1 MFGKLTGNVLM
12 SNQSTKTARLLLGV
26 ALTSLLLVTA
36 CDRQGERLER
46 AREIAEASIKQISG
60 ETVVD
65 KAETPDPMRSVPI
78 EARAIAGKVV
88 SDITGRPTDK
98 PAFALLSVVAKPADI
113 APAEAMAEIEDGDL
127 YLEDEGMLAEVMA
140 EEAPA
145 AAPAPPP
152 TDDSAGARAPSTR
165 SLQVFRTEAGIAP
178 RVKLDPTA
186 REKSMADFDAATRS
200 LRSKAEDQV
209 ALAPA
214 PAPSAPSAPVTRS
227 IKPRSLEGAP
237 VLEQQ
242 AARKIARRSVV
253 SRDAIEAQRDA
264 NSVMLDTLAKYKMN
278 AEVTLSREGQMV
290 IQVEGASPT
299 LFSPEDASDP
309 ALSFLA
315 FDEGEGCPDTND
327 LAAIEAD
334 PVLATNCFVEDLR
347 ASGQFEYVEKDFI
360 FDNQFVR
367 RPPKD
372 SPSTSSGVTPGT
384 GTPSTGT
391 TTTSTPP
398 AKIAVTP
405 NDPLWALQWDMMP
418 NGSGEGQS
426 LGGAGFQDF
435 WTRQGIEGSSS
446 VVVAVVD
453 TGLQMNHPDIVG
465 SPNIAPGW
473 DMVSDP
479 RMGNDGD
486 GRDSDPND
494 PGDLCNAA
502 VPGSADS
509 FHGTHVAGTIGAAA
523 SNNGAGVAGGAWNVK
538 IVPVRALGKCG
549 GRLSDINDAIRW
561 AAGLIPAEGAD
572 GSEVWNDNPADI
584 INLSIGL
591 FEYCPASLQDAID
604 SVTERG
610 AIVVTA
616 AGNARIDTAYYAPGG
631 CDNVISVAAGN
642 ALGELTA
649 YSNFGDG
656 VDILAPGGEMARDD
670 NHDSRPD
677 GILSTKAST
686 DCYDPVTGEA
696 VADCFYA
703 YEQGT
708 SMAAPHVSA
717 ALALLKARQ
726 PDASSDELVAELLA
740 ASDPRSD
747 LQCSGLCSEYPDT
760 TPIPGSD
767 GMCRRPCGGRILNL
781 ANVPELGRAG
791 GGGD

>member
-1 MFGKLTGNVLM
+1 MLFEKLTGNVLM
-12 SNQSTKTARLLLGV
+12 SNQSIKTAHLLFGA
-26 ALTSLLLVTA
+26 ALTSLLLVSA

-46 AREIAEASIKQISG
+46 AREIADASLKQIAG
-60 ETVVD
+60 ETIVD
-65 KAETPDPMRSVPI
+65 HAEKPDPMRSVPV
-78 EARAIAGKVV
+78 EARAIAGKVI
-88 SDITGRPTDK
+88 SDISGQPTNK
-98 PAFALLSVVAKPADI
+98 PAFAVLSVIAKPADI
-113 APAEAMAEIEDGDL
+113 PPAEAMAEIEDGDL
-127 YLEDEGMLAEVMA
+127 YLEDESVLTEAMEEPEV
-140 EEAPA
+140 A
-145 AAPAPPP
+145 AAPAPE
-152 TDDSAGARAPSTR
+152 AEARAPASR
-165 SLQVFRTEAGIAP
+165 SLELFQPEMGIAP
-178 RVKLDPTA
+178 RVKLDPKA
-186 REKSMADFDAATRS
+186 REKSMQQIEEATRALETTAQSQPAPVKRTRS
-200 LRSKAEDQV
+200 LQ
-209 ALAPA
+209 
-214 PAPSAPSAPVTRS
+214 
-227 IKPRSLEGAP
+227 PRSLESAP
-237 VLEQQ
+237 VEEQM

-253 SRDAIEAQRDA
+253 SRDAIVAQRDA
-264 NSVMLDTLAKYKMN
+264 NAVMLDTLAKYKMN

-290 IQVEGASPT
+290 IQVAGAGPT
-299 LFSPEDASDP
+299 LFSPEDAKDP
-309 ALSFLA
+309 SLSFLA
-315 FDEGEGCPDTND
+315 IDEGKGCPDPND
-327 LAAIEAD
+327 LEAIEAD
-334 PVLATNCFVEDLR
+334 PVLATNCFVDDLR

-360 FDNQFVR
+360 FENQFVR
-367 RPPKD
+367 RPPAD
-372 SPSTSSGVTPGT
+372 SSSTSSGVTPV
-384 GTPSTGT
+384 
-391 TTTSTPP
+391 
-398 AKIAVTP
+398 KVEVTP
-405 NDPLWALQWDMMP
+405 NDPLWDLQWDMKP
-418 NGSGEGQS
+418 RGSGEGQS

-435 WTRQGIEGSSS
+435 WTRQGIEGSSD

-453 TGLQMNHPDIVG
+453 TGLQMSHPDIAA
-465 SPNIAPGW
+465 SANIAPGW

-494 PGDLCNAA
+494 PGDLCNPA

-549 GRLSDINDAIRW
+549 GRLSDINDSIRW
-561 AAGLIPAEGAD
+561 AAGLIPAEGED

-610 AIVVTA
+610 AVVVSA

-642 ALGELTA
+642 ALGEITA

-670 NHDSRPD
+670 DNDSRPD

-696 VADCFYA
+696 VQDCYYA

-717 ALALLKARQ
+717 ALALLKARD
-726 PDASSDELVAELLA
+726 PEASSDELIESLLSA
-740 ASDPRSD
+740 TDPRTD
-747 LQCSGLCSEYPDT
+747 MQCAGLCSDYPGT
-760 TPIPGSD
+760 TPIAGSEN
-767 GMCRRPCGGRILNL
+767 MCRRPCGGRILNL
-781 ANVPELGRAG
+781 ANVPEPVGTS

>member
-1 MFGKLTGNVLM
+1 
-12 SNQSTKTARLLLGV
+12 
-26 ALTSLLLVTA
+26 
-36 CDRQGERLER
+36 
-46 AREIAEASIKQISG
+46 
-60 ETVVD
+60 
-65 KAETPDPMRSVPI
+65 MRSVPV
-78 EARAIAGKVV
+78 EARAIAGKVI
-88 SDITGRPTDK
+88 SDISGKPTDR
-98 PAFALLSVVAKPADI
+98 PAFAVLSVIAKPADI
-113 APAEAMAEIEDGDL
+113 PPAEAMAEIEDGEL
-127 YLEDEGMLAEVMA
+127 YLEDESVLADVMA
-140 EEAPA
+140 EGPSAPVA
-145 AAPAPPP
+145 AAPAPGSE
-152 TDDSAGARAPSTR
+152 SAARAPASR
-165 SLQVFRTEAGIAP
+165 SLELFRPEMGIAP
-178 RVKLDPTA
+178 RVKLDPKA
-186 REKSMADFDAATRS
+186 REQSMQQIEDATRALQTTAEAQPAPVAKTRS
-200 LRSKAEDQV
+200 LQ
-209 ALAPA
+209 
-214 PAPSAPSAPVTRS
+214 
-227 IKPRSLEGAP
+227 PRSLEAAP
-237 VLEQQ
+237 IEEQM
-242 AARKIARRSVV
+242 AARKISRRSVV
-253 SRDAIEAQRDA
+253 SRDAIVAQRDA
-264 NSVMLDTLAKYKMN
+264 NAVMLDTLAKYKMN

-290 IQVEGASPT
+290 IQVAGAEPT

-309 ALSFLA
+309 TLNFLA
-315 FDEGEGCPDTND
+315 IDEGKGCPDPND
-327 LAAIEAD
+327 LEAIGAD

-360 FDNQFVR
+360 FENQFVR
-367 RPPKD
+367 RPPSG
-372 SPSTSSGVTPGT
+372 SPSTSSGVTPDS

-391 TTTSTPP
+391 TTKPV
-398 AKIAVTP
+398 KLEVTP
-405 NDPLWALQWDMMP
+405 NDPLWGLQWDMKP
-418 NGSGEGQS
+418 RGSGEGQS

-435 WTRQGIEGSSS
+435 WTRQGIEGSSD

-453 TGLQMNHPDIVG
+453 TGLQMSHPDIAA
-465 SPNIAPGW
+465 SANIAPGW

-494 PGDLCNAA
+494 PGDLCNPA

-561 AAGLIPAEGAD
+561 AAGLIPAEGED

-610 AIVVTA
+610 AVVVSA

-642 ALGELTA
+642 ALGEITA

-696 VADCFYA
+696 VEDCYYA

-717 ALALLKARQ
+717 ALALLKARD
-726 PDASSDELVAELLA
+726 PEATSDELVSELLA
-740 ASDPRSD
+740 ATDPLAD
-747 LQCSGLCSEYPDT
+747 MQCSGLCSDYPGT
-760 TPIPGSD
+760 TPIEGSD

-781 ANVPELGRAG
+781 ANVPVSGG
-791 GGGD
+791 TSGGGD

>member
-1 MFGKLTGNVLM
+1 MLFGKFTGNVLM
-12 SNQSTKTARLLLGV
+12 SNQSTKSARLLFGA
-26 ALTSLLLVTA
+26 ALTSLLLVSA

-46 AREIAEASIKQISG
+46 AREIADASLKQISG
-60 ETVVD
+60 ETVVEQAN
-65 KAETPDPMRSVPI
+65 KTDPMRSVPV
-78 EARAIAGKVV
+78 EARAIAGKVI
-88 SDITGRPTDK
+88 SDISGKPTNK
-98 PAFALLSVVAKPADI
+98 PAFAVLSVIAKPADI
-113 APAEAMAEIEDGDL
+113 PPAEAMAEIDDGEL
-127 YLEDEGMLAEVMA
+127 FLEDETALAEAM
-140 EEAPA
+140 EEAPVA
-145 AAPAPPP
+145 TAPAP
-152 TDDSAGARAPSTR
+152 RAPASR
-165 SLQVFRTEAGIAP
+165 SLELFQPEMGIAP
-178 RVKLDPTA
+178 RVKLDPKA
-186 REKSMADFDAATRS
+186 REQSLQQIEEATRALETTAQTQPAPLKKTRS
-200 LRSKAEDQV
+200 LQ
-209 ALAPA
+209 
-214 PAPSAPSAPVTRS
+214 
-227 IKPRSLEGAP
+227 PRSLESAP
-237 VLEQQ
+237 VEEQM
-242 AARKIARRSVV
+242 AARKLARRSLVT
-253 SRDAIEAQRDA
+253 RDAIVAQRDA
-264 NSVMLDTLAKYKMN
+264 NAVMLDTLAKYKMN

-290 IQVEGASPT
+290 IQVAGAGPT
-299 LFSPEDASDP
+299 LFTPEDAKDP
-309 ALSFLA
+309 SLSFLA
-315 FDEGEGCPDTND
+315 IDEGKGCPDPND
-327 LAAIEAD
+327 LDAIEAD
-334 PVLATNCFVEDLR
+334 PVLATNCFVDDLR

-360 FDNQFVR
+360 FENQFVR
-367 RPPKD
+367 RPPEG
-372 SPSTSSGVTPGT
+372 SPSTSNGV
-384 GTPSTGT
+384 TPSTGST
-391 TTTSTPP
+391 TPVNVE
-398 AKIAVTP
+398 VTP
-405 NDPLWALQWDMMP
+405 NDPLWDLQWDMKP
-418 NGSGEGQS
+418 RGSAEGQS

-435 WTRQGIEGSSS
+435 WTRQGIEGSSD

-453 TGLQMNHPDIVG
+453 TGLQMNHPDIAA
-465 SPNIAPGW
+465 SANIAPGW

-494 PGDLCNAA
+494 PGDLCNPA
-502 VPGSADS
+502 VPGAADS

-610 AIVVTA
+610 AVVVSA

-642 ALGELTA
+642 ALGEITA

-670 NHDSRPD
+670 DNDSRPD

-696 VADCFYA
+696 VQDCYYA

-717 ALALLKARQ
+717 ALALLKARD
-726 PDASSDELVAELLA
+726 PEASSDELIETLMA
-740 ASDPRSD
+740 ATDPRTD
-747 LQCSGLCSEYPDT
+747 MQCAGLCSDYPGT
-760 TPIPGSD
+760 TPIPGSEN
-767 GMCRRPCGGRILNL
+767 MCRRPCGGRILNL
-781 ANVPELGRAG
+781 ANVPEPVGTTG
-791 GGGD
+791 VGD

>member
-1 MFGKLTGNVLM
+1 MFEKFTGNVLM
-12 SNQSTKTARLLLGV
+12 SNQSTKPARLLFGA
-26 ALTSLLLVTA
+26 ALTSLLLVSA

-46 AREIAEASIKQISG
+46 AREIADASLKQISG

-65 KAETPDPMRSVPI
+65 QPDKTDPMRSVPV
-78 EARAIAGKVV
+78 EARAIAGKVI
-88 SDITGRPTDK
+88 SDISGKPTNK
-98 PAFALLSVVAKPADI
+98 PAFAVLSVIAKPADI
-113 APAEAMAEIEDGDL
+113 PPAEAMAEIEDGEL
-127 YLEDEGMLAEVMA
+127 YLEDDAFL
-140 EEAPA
+140 EEALEEPPAA
-145 AAPAPPP
+145 AAPAP
-152 TDDSAGARAPSTR
+152 RAPASR
-165 SLQVFRTEAGIAP
+165 SLEMFQPQVGISP
-178 RVKLDPTA
+178 RVKLDPKA
-186 REKSMADFDAATRS
+186 REQSLQRVEEATQAMETRAGVQPAPVKRTRS
-200 LRSKAEDQV
+200 LQ
-209 ALAPA
+209 
-214 PAPSAPSAPVTRS
+214 
-227 IKPRSLEGAP
+227 PRSLESAP
-237 VLEQQ
+237 VEEQM
-242 AARKIARRSVV
+242 AARKLARRSLVT
-253 SRDAIEAQRDA
+253 RDAIVAQRDA
-264 NSVMLDTLAKYKMN
+264 NAVMLDTLAKYKMN

-290 IQVEGASPT
+290 IQVAGAGPT
-299 LFSPEDASDP
+299 LFTPEDAKDP
-309 ALSFLA
+309 SLSFLA
-315 FDEGEGCPDTND
+315 IDEGKGCPDPND
-327 LAAIEAD
+327 LEAIEAD
-334 PVLATNCFVEDLR
+334 PVLATNCFVDDLR

-360 FDNQFVR
+360 FENQFVR
-367 RPPKD
+367 RPPEG
-372 SPSTSSGVTPGT
+372 SPSTSGGV
-384 GTPSTGT
+384 TPSTGST
-391 TTTSTPP
+391 TPV
-398 AKIAVTP
+398 KVEVTP
-405 NDPLWALQWDMMP
+405 NDPLWDLQWDMKP
-418 NGSGEGQS
+418 RGSGEGQS

-435 WTRQGIEGSSS
+435 WTRQGIEGSSD

-453 TGLQMNHPDIVG
+453 TGLQMTHPDIAA
-465 SPNIAPGW
+465 SANIAPGW

-494 PGDLCNAA
+494 PGDLCNPA
-502 VPGSADS
+502 VPGAADS

-561 AAGLIPAEGAD
+561 AAGLIPAEGED

-610 AIVVTA
+610 AVVVSA

-642 ALGELTA
+642 ALGEITA

-670 NHDSRPD
+670 DNDSRPD

-696 VADCFYA
+696 VSDCYYA

-717 ALALLKARQ
+717 ALALLKARD
-726 PDASSDELVAELLA
+726 PEASSDELIETLMA
-740 ASDPRSD
+740 ATDPRTD
-747 LQCSGLCSEYPDT
+747 MQCAGLCSDYPGT
-760 TPIPGSD
+760 TPIPGSEN
-767 GMCRRPCGGRILNL
+767 MCRRPCGGRILNL
-781 ANVPELGRAG
+781 ANVPEPG
-791 GGGD
+791 GTTGVGD

>member
-1 MFGKLTGNVLM
+1 MLFGKLTGMNLM
-12 SNQSTKTARLLLGV
+12 SNQTRTMARLLVGA
-26 ALTSLLLVTA
+26 ALTSVLLVTG
-36 CDRQGERLER
+36 CDRQNERVER
-46 AREIAEASIKQISG
+46 AKEIAEASVKQISG
-60 ETVVD
+60 ETVVE
-65 KAETPDPMRSVPI
+65 KARLPDPMRSVPV
-78 EARAIAGKVV
+78 EARAIAGKVL
-88 SDITGRPTDK
+88 SDITGEETTHS
-98 PAFALLSVVAKPADI
+98 AFALLSVVAKPADI
-113 APAEAMAEIEDGDL
+113 PPAEAMAEIEDGDL
-127 YLEDEGMLAEVMA
+127 YLEDESVLEEVMTESAPERVDETGEAA
-140 EEAPA
+140 EGAEAPA
-145 AAPAPPP
+145 VPAPAP
-152 TDDSAGARAPSTR
+152 APASR
-165 SLQVFRTEAGIAP
+165 SLRTFQPEMGIAP
-178 RVKLDPTA
+178 RVRLDPKARAQSMQEIEKATEALRSTA
-186 REKSMADFDAATRS
+186 EIQPAPVAKTRS
-200 LRSKAEDQV
+200 LQ
-209 ALAPA
+209 
-214 PAPSAPSAPVTRS
+214 
-227 IKPRSLEGAP
+227 PRSLEAAP
-237 VLEQQ
+237 VAEKL
-242 AARKIARRSVV
+242 AARKIARRSLV

-264 NSVMLDTLAKYKMN
+264 NAVMLDTLAKYKMN

-290 IQVEGASPT
+290 IQVAGASPT
-299 LFSPEDASDP
+299 LFTPEDAADP

-315 FDEGEGCPDTND
+315 IDDGKGCPDPED
-327 LAAIEAD
+327 LDAIQAD

-347 ASGQFEYVEKDFI
+347 NSGQFEYVEKDFI
-360 FDNQFVR
+360 FENQFVR

-372 SPSTSSGVTPGT
+372 SSTTSPGVTPDSDT
-384 GTPSTGT
+384 S
-391 TTTSTPP
+391 TTTSTPTP
-398 AKIAVTP
+398 TVVSVTP
-405 NDPLWALQWDMMP
+405 NDPLWSLQWDMKP

-435 WTRQGIEGSSS
+435 WTHQGMEGSRD

-453 TGLQMNHPDIVG
+453 TGLQMNHPDIKD

-494 PGDLCNAA
+494 PGDLCNAS
-502 VPGSADS
+502 VPGAADS

-561 AAGLIPAEGAD
+561 AAGLIPAEGTD
-572 GSEVWNDNPADI
+572 GSEIWNDNPADI

-610 AIVVTA
+610 VVVVSA

-642 ALGELTA
+642 ALGEIA
-649 YSNFGDG
+649 SYSNFGDG
-656 VDILAPGGEMARDD
+656 VDILAPGGEMSHDDD
-670 NHDSRPD
+670 NDSRPD

-686 DCYDPVTGEA
+686 NCYDPVTGEA
-696 VADCFYA
+696 VEDCFYA

-717 ALALLKARQ
+717 ALALLKARD
-726 PDASSDELVAELLA
+726 PEASRDQLIATLLA

-747 LQCSGLCSEYPDT
+747 AQCSGKCSDYPGT
-760 TPIPGSD
+760 TPIEGSD
-767 GMCRRPCGGRILNL
+767 GMCRRPCGGRILDL
-781 ANVPELGRAG
+781 ANVPVAGGTSG
-791 GGGD
+791 GGGGR

>member
-1 MFGKLTGNVLM
+1 M
-12 SNQSTKTARLLLGV
+12 SNQSTKSARLLFGA

-46 AREIAEASIKQISG
+46 AREIADASLKQISG

-65 KAETPDPMRSVPI
+65 QPDKTDPMRSVPV
-78 EARAIAGKVV
+78 EARAIAGKVI
-88 SDITGRPTDK
+88 SDISGKPTNK
-98 PAFALLSVVAKPADI
+98 PAFAVLSVIAKPADI
-113 APAEAMAEIEDGDL
+113 PPAEAMAEIEDGEL
-127 YLEDEGMLAEVMA
+127 YLEDDAVLEEAL

-145 AAPAPPP
+145 AAAPAP
-152 TDDSAGARAPSTR
+152 RAPASR
-165 SLQVFRTEAGIAP
+165 SLEMFQPQVGISP
-178 RVKLDPTA
+178 RVKLDPKA
-186 REKSMADFDAATRS
+186 REQSLQRVEEATQAMESRAAVQPAPVKRTRS
-200 LRSKAEDQV
+200 LE
-209 ALAPA
+209 
-214 PAPSAPSAPVTRS
+214 
-227 IKPRSLEGAP
+227 PRSLESAP
-237 VLEQQ
+237 VEEQM
-242 AARKIARRSVV
+242 AARKLARRSLVT
-253 SRDAIEAQRDA
+253 RDAIVAQRDA
-264 NSVMLDTLAKYKMN
+264 NAVMLDTLAKYKMN

-290 IQVEGASPT
+290 IQVAGAGPT
-299 LFSPEDASDP
+299 LFTPEDAKDP
-309 ALSFLA
+309 SLSFLA
-315 FDEGEGCPDTND
+315 IDEGKGCPDPND
-327 LAAIEAD
+327 LEAIEAD
-334 PVLATNCFVEDLR
+334 PVLATNCFVDDLR

-360 FDNQFVR
+360 FENQFVR
-367 RPPKD
+367 RPPEG
-372 SPSTSSGVTPGT
+372 SPSTSDGV
-384 GTPSTGT
+384 TPSTGST
-391 TTTSTPP
+391 TPV
-398 AKIAVTP
+398 KVEVTP
-405 NDPLWALQWDMMP
+405 NDPLWDLQWDMKP
-418 NGSGEGQS
+418 RGSGEGQS

-435 WTRQGIEGSSS
+435 WTRQGIEGSSD

-453 TGLQMNHPDIVG
+453 TGLQMTHPDIAA
-465 SPNIAPGW
+465 SANIAPGW

-494 PGDLCNAA
+494 PGDLCNPA
-502 VPGSADS
+502 VPGAADS

-549 GRLSDINDAIRW
+549 GRLSDINDSIRW
-561 AAGLIPAEGAD
+561 AAGLIPAEGED

-610 AIVVTA
+610 AVVVSA

-642 ALGELTA
+642 ALGEITA

-670 NHDSRPD
+670 DNDSRPD

-696 VADCFYA
+696 VDDCYYA

-717 ALALLKARQ
+717 ALALLKARD
-726 PDASSDELVAELLA
+726 PEASSDELIETLMA
-740 ASDPRSD
+740 ATDPRTD
-747 LQCSGLCSEYPDT
+747 MQCAGLCSDYPGT
-760 TPIPGSD
+760 TPIPGSEN
-767 GMCRRPCGGRILNL
+767 MCRRPCGGRILNL
-781 ANVPELGRAG
+781 ANVPEPG
-791 GGGD
+791 GTTGVGD

>member
-1 MFGKLTGNVLM
+1 MLFGKLTGNVLM
-12 SNQSTKTARLLLGV
+12 SNQSTKSARLLLGV
-26 ALTSLLLVTA
+26 ALTSLLLVSA
-36 CDRQGERLER
+36 CDRQSERLER
-46 AREIAEASIKQISG
+46 AREIADASLKQITG
-60 ETVVD
+60 ETVVEPAA
-65 KAETPDPMRSVPI
+65 KPDPMRSVPV
-78 EARAIAGKVV
+78 EARAIAGKVI
-88 SDITGRPTDK
+88 SDISGKPTDR
-98 PAFALLSVVAKPADI
+98 PAFAVLSVIAKPADI
-113 APAEAMAEIEDGDL
+113 PPAEAMAEIEDGEF
-127 YLEDEGMLAEVMA
+127 YLEDESVLADVMA
-140 EEAPA
+140 EGPSAPVA
-145 AAPAPPP
+145 AAPAPAPGSE
-152 TDDSAGARAPSTR
+152 SAARAPASR
-165 SLQVFRTEAGIAP
+165 SLELFRPEMGIAP
-178 RVKLDPTA
+178 RVKLDPKA
-186 REKSMADFDAATRS
+186 REQSMQQIEDATRALQTTAEAQPAPVAKTRS
-200 LRSKAEDQV
+200 LQ
-209 ALAPA
+209 
-214 PAPSAPSAPVTRS
+214 
-227 IKPRSLEGAP
+227 PRSLEAAP
-237 VLEQQ
+237 IEEQM
-242 AARKIARRSVV
+242 AARKISRRSVV
-253 SRDAIEAQRDA
+253 SRDAIVAQRDA
-264 NSVMLDTLAKYKMN
+264 NAVMLDTLAKYKMN

-290 IQVEGASPT
+290 IQVAGAGPT

-309 ALSFLA
+309 TLNFLA
-315 FDEGEGCPDTND
+315 IDEGKGCPDPND
-327 LAAIEAD
+327 LEAIGAD

-360 FDNQFVR
+360 FENQFVR
-367 RPPKD
+367 RPPSG
-372 SPSTSSGVTPGT
+372 SPSTSSGVTPDS

-391 TTTSTPP
+391 TTTPV
-398 AKIAVTP
+398 KVEVTP
-405 NDPLWALQWDMMP
+405 NDPLWGLQWDMKP
-418 NGSGEGQS
+418 RGSGEGQS

-435 WTRQGIEGSSS
+435 WTRQGIEGSSD

-453 TGLQMNHPDIVG
+453 TGLQMSHPDIAA
-465 SPNIAPGW
+465 SANIAPGW

-486 GRDSDPND
+486 GRDADPND
-494 PGDLCNAA
+494 PGDLCNPA

-561 AAGLIPAEGAD
+561 AAGLIPAEGED

-610 AIVVTA
+610 AVVVSA

-642 ALGELTA
+642 ALGEITA

-696 VADCFYA
+696 VEDCYYA

-717 ALALLKARQ
+717 ALALLKARD
-726 PDASSDELVAELLA
+726 PEATSDELVSELLA
-740 ASDPRSD
+740 ATDPLTD
-747 LQCSGLCSEYPDT
+747 MQCSGLCSDYPGT
-760 TPIPGSD
+760 TPIEGSD

-781 ANVPELGRAG
+781 ANVPVSGG
-791 GGGD
+791 TSGGGD

>member
-1 MFGKLTGNVLM
+1 M
-12 SNQSTKTARLLLGV
+12 SNQSTKSARLLFGA
-26 ALTSLLLVTA
+26 ALTSLLLVSA

-46 AREIAEASIKQISG
+46 AREIADASLKQISG
-60 ETVVD
+60 ETVVEQAN
-65 KAETPDPMRSVPI
+65 KTDPMRSVPV
-78 EARAIAGKVV
+78 EARAIAGKVI
-88 SDITGRPTDK
+88 SDISGKPTNK
-98 PAFALLSVVAKPADI
+98 PAFAVLSVIAKPADI
-113 APAEAMAEIEDGDL
+113 PPAEAMAEIDDGEL
-127 YLEDEGMLAEVMA
+127 FLEDETALAEAM
-140 EEAPA
+140 EEAPVA
-145 AAPAPPP
+145 TAPAP
-152 TDDSAGARAPSTR
+152 RAPASR
-165 SLQVFRTEAGIAP
+165 SLELFQPEMGIAP
-178 RVKLDPTA
+178 RVKLDPKA
-186 REKSMADFDAATRS
+186 REQSLQQIEEATRALETTAQTQPAPLKKTRS
-200 LRSKAEDQV
+200 LQ
-209 ALAPA
+209 
-214 PAPSAPSAPVTRS
+214 
-227 IKPRSLEGAP
+227 PRSLESAP
-237 VLEQQ
+237 VEEQM
-242 AARKIARRSVV
+242 AARKLARRSLVT
-253 SRDAIEAQRDA
+253 RDAIVAQRDA
-264 NSVMLDTLAKYKMN
+264 NAVMLDTLAKYKMN

-290 IQVEGASPT
+290 IQVAGAGPT
-299 LFSPEDASDP
+299 LFTPEDAKDP
-309 ALSFLA
+309 SLSFLA
-315 FDEGEGCPDTND
+315 IDEGKGCPDPND
-327 LAAIEAD
+327 LDAIEAD
-334 PVLATNCFVEDLR
+334 PVLATNCFVDDLR

-360 FDNQFVR
+360 FENQFVR
-367 RPPKD
+367 RPPEG
-372 SPSTSSGVTPGT
+372 SPSTSNGV
-384 GTPSTGT
+384 TPSTGST
-391 TTTSTPP
+391 TPVNVE
-398 AKIAVTP
+398 VTP
-405 NDPLWALQWDMMP
+405 NDPLWDLQWDMKP
-418 NGSGEGQS
+418 RGSAEGQS

-435 WTRQGIEGSSS
+435 WTRQGIEGSSD

-453 TGLQMNHPDIVG
+453 TGLQMNHPDIAA
-465 SPNIAPGW
+465 SANIAPGW

-494 PGDLCNAA
+494 PGDLCNPA
-502 VPGSADS
+502 VPGAADS

-610 AIVVTA
+610 AVVVSA

-642 ALGELTA
+642 ALGEITA

-670 NHDSRPD
+670 DNDSRPD

-696 VADCFYA
+696 VQDCYYA

-717 ALALLKARQ
+717 ALALLKARD
-726 PDASSDELVAELLA
+726 PEASSDELIETLMA
-740 ASDPRSD
+740 ATDPRTD
-747 LQCSGLCSEYPDT
+747 MQCAGLCSDYPGT
-760 TPIPGSD
+760 TPIPGSEN
-767 GMCRRPCGGRILNL
+767 MCRRPCGGRILNL
-781 ANVPELGRAG
+781 ANVPEPVGTTG
-791 GGGD
+791 VGD

>member
-1 MFGKLTGNVLM
+1 MLFEKLTGNVLM
-12 SNQSTKTARLLLGV
+12 SNQSTKSARLLLGV
-26 ALTSLLLVTA
+26 ALTSLLLVSA
-36 CDRQGERLER
+36 CDRQSERLER
-46 AREIAEASIKQISG
+46 AREIADASLKQITG
-60 ETVVD
+60 ETVVEPAA
-65 KAETPDPMRSVPI
+65 KPDPMRSVPV
-78 EARAIAGKVV
+78 EARAIAGKVI
-88 SDITGRPTDK
+88 SDISGKPTDR
-98 PAFALLSVVAKPADI
+98 PAFAVLSVIAKPADI
-113 APAEAMAEIEDGDL
+113 PPAEAMAEIEDGEL
-127 YLEDEGMLAEVMA
+127 YLEDESVLADVMA
-140 EEAPA
+140 EGPSAPVA
-145 AAPAPPP
+145 AAPAPAPGSE
-152 TDDSAGARAPSTR
+152 SAARAPASR
-165 SLQVFRTEAGIAP
+165 SLELFRPEMGIAP
-178 RVKLDPTA
+178 RVKLDPKA
-186 REKSMADFDAATRS
+186 REQSMQQIEDATRALQTTAEAQPAPVAKTRS
-200 LRSKAEDQV
+200 LQ
-209 ALAPA
+209 
-214 PAPSAPSAPVTRS
+214 
-227 IKPRSLEGAP
+227 PRSLEAAP
-237 VLEQQ
+237 IEEQM
-242 AARKIARRSVV
+242 AARKISRRSVV
-253 SRDAIEAQRDA
+253 SRDAIVAQRDA
-264 NSVMLDTLAKYKMN
+264 NAVMLDTLAKYKMN

-290 IQVEGASPT
+290 IQVAGAEPT

-309 ALSFLA
+309 TLNFLA
-315 FDEGEGCPDTND
+315 IDEGKGCPDPND
-327 LAAIEAD
+327 LEAIGAD

-360 FDNQFVR
+360 FENQFVR
-367 RPPKD
+367 RPPSG
-372 SPSTSSGVTPGT
+372 SPSTSSGVTPDS

-391 TTTSTPP
+391 TTTPV
-398 AKIAVTP
+398 KLEVTP
-405 NDPLWALQWDMMP
+405 NDPLWGLQWDMKP
-418 NGSGEGQS
+418 RGSGEGQS

-435 WTRQGIEGSSS
+435 WTRQGIEGSSD

-453 TGLQMNHPDIVG
+453 TGLQMSHPDIAA
-465 SPNIAPGW
+465 SANIAPGW

-494 PGDLCNAA
+494 PGDLCNPA

-561 AAGLIPAEGAD
+561 AAGLIPAEGED

-610 AIVVTA
+610 AIVVSA

-642 ALGELTA
+642 ALGEITA

-696 VADCFYA
+696 VEDCYYA

-717 ALALLKARQ
+717 ALALLKARD
-726 PDASSDELVAELLA
+726 PEATSDELVSELLA
-740 ASDPRSD
+740 ATDPLTD
-747 LQCSGLCSEYPDT
+747 MQCSGLCSDYPGT
-760 TPIPGSD
+760 TPIEGSD

-781 ANVPELGRAG
+781 ANVPVSGG
-791 GGGD
+791 TSGGGD

>member
-1 MFGKLTGNVLM
+1 M
-12 SNQSTKTARLLLGV
+12 SNQSTKSARLLLGV
-26 ALTSLLLVTA
+26 ALTSLLLVSA
-36 CDRQGERLER
+36 CDRQSERLER
-46 AREIAEASIKQISG
+46 AREIADASLKQITG
-60 ETVVD
+60 ETVVEPAA
-65 KAETPDPMRSVPI
+65 KPDPMRSVPV
-78 EARAIAGKVV
+78 EARAIAGKVI
-88 SDITGRPTDK
+88 SDISGKPTDR
-98 PAFALLSVVAKPADI
+98 PAFAVLSVIAKPADI
-113 APAEAMAEIEDGDL
+113 PPAEAMAEIEDGEL
-127 YLEDEGMLAEVMA
+127 YLEDESVLADVMT
-140 EEAPA
+140 EGPSAPVA
-145 AAPAPPP
+145 AAPAPGSE
-152 TDDSAGARAPSTR
+152 SAARAPASR
-165 SLQVFRTEAGIAP
+165 SLELFRPEMGIAP
-178 RVKLDPTA
+178 RVKLDPKA
-186 REKSMADFDAATRS
+186 REQSMQQIEDATRALQTTAEAQPAPVAKTRS
-200 LRSKAEDQV
+200 LQ
-209 ALAPA
+209 
-214 PAPSAPSAPVTRS
+214 
-227 IKPRSLEGAP
+227 PRSLEAAP
-237 VLEQQ
+237 IEEQM
-242 AARKIARRSVV
+242 AARKISRRSVV
-253 SRDAIEAQRDA
+253 SRDAIVAQRDA
-264 NSVMLDTLAKYKMN
+264 NAVMLDTLAKYKMN

-290 IQVEGASPT
+290 IQVAGAEPT

-309 ALSFLA
+309 TLNFLA
-315 FDEGEGCPDTND
+315 IDEGKGCPDPND
-327 LAAIEAD
+327 LEAIGAD

-360 FDNQFVR
+360 FENQFVR
-367 RPPKD
+367 RPPSG
-372 SPSTSSGVTPGT
+372 SPSTSSGVTPDS

-391 TTTSTPP
+391 TTKPV
-398 AKIAVTP
+398 KLEVTP
-405 NDPLWALQWDMMP
+405 NDPLWGLQWDMKP
-418 NGSGEGQS
+418 RGSGEGQS

-435 WTRQGIEGSSS
+435 WTRQGIEGSSD

-453 TGLQMNHPDIVG
+453 TGLQMSYPDIAA
-465 SPNIAPGW
+465 SANIAPGW

-494 PGDLCNAA
+494 PGDLCNPA

-561 AAGLIPAEGAD
+561 AAGLIPAEGED

-610 AIVVTA
+610 AVVVSA

-642 ALGELTA
+642 ALGEITA

-696 VADCFYA
+696 VEDCYYA

-717 ALALLKARQ
+717 ALALLKARD
-726 PDASSDELVAELLA
+726 PEATSDELVSELLA
-740 ASDPRSD
+740 ATDPLTD
-747 LQCSGLCSEYPDT
+747 QQCSGLCSDYPGT
-760 TPIPGSD
+760 TPIEGSD

-781 ANVPELGRAG
+781 ANVPVSGG
-791 GGGD
+791 TSGGGD

>member
-1 MFGKLTGNVLM
+1 VFEKFTGNVLM
-12 SNQSTKTARLLLGV
+12 SNQSTKPARLLFGA
-26 ALTSLLLVTA
+26 ALTSLLLVSA

-46 AREIAEASIKQISG
+46 AREIADASLKQISG

-65 KAETPDPMRSVPI
+65 QPDKTDPMRSVPV
-78 EARAIAGKVV
+78 EARAIAGKVI
-88 SDITGRPTDK
+88 SDISGKPTNK
-98 PAFALLSVVAKPADI
+98 PAFAVLSVIAKPADI
-113 APAEAMAEIEDGDL
+113 PPAEAMAEIEDGEL
-127 YLEDEGMLAEVMA
+127 YLEDDAFL
-140 EEAPA
+140 EEALEEPPAA
-145 AAPAPPP
+145 AAPAP
-152 TDDSAGARAPSTR
+152 RAPASR
-165 SLQVFRTEAGIAP
+165 SLEMFQPQVGISP
-178 RVKLDPTA
+178 RVKLDPKA
-186 REKSMADFDAATRS
+186 REQSLQRVEEATQAMETRAGVQPAPVKRTRS
-200 LRSKAEDQV
+200 LQ
-209 ALAPA
+209 
-214 PAPSAPSAPVTRS
+214 
-227 IKPRSLEGAP
+227 PRSLESAP
-237 VLEQQ
+237 VEEQM
-242 AARKIARRSVV
+242 AARKLARRSLVT
-253 SRDAIEAQRDA
+253 RDAIVAQRDA
-264 NSVMLDTLAKYKMN
+264 NAVMLDTLAKYKMN

-290 IQVEGASPT
+290 IQVAGAGPT
-299 LFSPEDASDP
+299 LFTPEDAKDP
-309 ALSFLA
+309 SLSFLA
-315 FDEGEGCPDTND
+315 IDEGKGCPDPND
-327 LAAIEAD
+327 LEAIEAD
-334 PVLATNCFVEDLR
+334 PVLATNCFVDDLR

-360 FDNQFVR
+360 FENQFVR
-367 RPPKD
+367 RPPEG
-372 SPSTSSGVTPGT
+372 SPSTSGGV
-384 GTPSTGT
+384 TPSTGST
-391 TTTSTPP
+391 TPV
-398 AKIAVTP
+398 KVEVTP
-405 NDPLWALQWDMMP
+405 NDPLWDLQWDMKP
-418 NGSGEGQS
+418 RGSGEGQS

-435 WTRQGIEGSSS
+435 WTRQGIEGSSD

-453 TGLQMNHPDIVG
+453 TGLQMTHPDIAA
-465 SPNIAPGW
+465 SANIAPGW

-494 PGDLCNAA
+494 PGDLCNPA
-502 VPGSADS
+502 VPGAADS

-561 AAGLIPAEGAD
+561 AAGLIPAEGED

-610 AIVVTA
+610 AVVVSA

-642 ALGELTA
+642 ALGEITA

-670 NHDSRPD
+670 DNDSRPD

-696 VADCFYA
+696 VSDCYYA

-717 ALALLKARQ
+717 ALALLKARD
-726 PDASSDELVAELLA
+726 PEASSDELIETLMA
-740 ASDPRSD
+740 ATDPRTD
-747 LQCSGLCSEYPDT
+747 MQCAGLCSDYPGT
-760 TPIPGSD
+760 TPIPGSEN
-767 GMCRRPCGGRILNL
+767 MCRRPCGGRILNL
-781 ANVPELGRAG
+781 ANVPEPG
-791 GGGD
+791 GTTGVGD

>member
-1 MFGKLTGNVLM
+1 MLFGKLTGNVLM
-12 SNQSTKTARLLLGV
+12 SNQSTKSARLLLGV
-26 ALTSLLLVTA
+26 ALTSLLLVSA
-36 CDRQGERLER
+36 CDRQSERLER
-46 AREIAEASIKQISG
+46 AREIADASLKQITG
-60 ETVVD
+60 ETVVEPAA
-65 KAETPDPMRSVPI
+65 KPDPMRSVPV
-78 EARAIAGKVV
+78 EARAIAGKVI
-88 SDITGRPTDK
+88 SDISGKPTDR
-98 PAFALLSVVAKPADI
+98 PAFAVLSVIAKPADI
-113 APAEAMAEIEDGDL
+113 PPAEAMAEIEDGEL
-127 YLEDEGMLAEVMA
+127 YLEDESVLADVMA
-140 EEAPA
+140 EGPSAPVA
-145 AAPAPPP
+145 AAPAPAPGSE
-152 TDDSAGARAPSTR
+152 SAARAPASR
-165 SLQVFRTEAGIAP
+165 SLELFRPEMGIAP
-178 RVKLDPTA
+178 RVKLDPKA
-186 REKSMADFDAATRS
+186 REQSMQQIEDATRALQTTAEAQPAPVAKTRS
-200 LRSKAEDQV
+200 LQ
-209 ALAPA
+209 
-214 PAPSAPSAPVTRS
+214 
-227 IKPRSLEGAP
+227 PRSLEAAP
-237 VLEQQ
+237 IEEQM
-242 AARKIARRSVV
+242 AARKISRRSVV
-253 SRDAIEAQRDA
+253 SRDAIVAQRDA
-264 NSVMLDTLAKYKMN
+264 NAVMLDTLAKYKMN

-290 IQVEGASPT
+290 IQVAGAEPT

-309 ALSFLA
+309 TLNFLA
-315 FDEGEGCPDTND
+315 IDEGKGCPDPND
-327 LAAIEAD
+327 LEAIGAD

-360 FDNQFVR
+360 FENQFVR
-367 RPPKD
+367 RPPSG
-372 SPSTSSGVTPGT
+372 SPSTSSGVTPDS

-391 TTTSTPP
+391 TTTPV
-398 AKIAVTP
+398 KLEVTP
-405 NDPLWALQWDMMP
+405 NDPLWGLQWDMKP
-418 NGSGEGQS
+418 RGSGEGQS

-435 WTRQGIEGSSS
+435 WTRQGIEGSSD

-453 TGLQMNHPDIVG
+453 TGLQMSHPDIAA
-465 SPNIAPGW
+465 SANIAPGW

-494 PGDLCNAA
+494 PGDLCNPA

-561 AAGLIPAEGAD
+561 AAGLIPAEGED

-610 AIVVTA
+610 AVVVSA

-642 ALGELTA
+642 ALGEITA

-696 VADCFYA
+696 VEDCYYA

-717 ALALLKARQ
+717 ALALLKARD
-726 PDASSDELVAELLA
+726 PEATSDELVSELLA
-740 ASDPRSD
+740 ATDPLAD
-747 LQCSGLCSEYPDT
+747 MQCSGLCSDYPGT
-760 TPIPGSD
+760 TPIEGSD

-781 ANVPELGRAG
+781 ANVPVSGG
-791 GGGD
+791 TSGGGD

>member
-1 MFGKLTGNVLM
+1 M
-12 SNQSTKTARLLLGV
+12 SNQSTKSARLLLGV
-26 ALTSLLLVTA
+26 ALTSLLLVSA
-36 CDRQGERLER
+36 CDRQSERLER
-46 AREIAEASIKQISG
+46 AREIADASLKQITG
-60 ETVVD
+60 ETVVEPAA
-65 KAETPDPMRSVPI
+65 KPDPMRSVPV
-78 EARAIAGKVV
+78 EARAIAGKVI
-88 SDITGRPTDK
+88 SDISGKPTDR
-98 PAFALLSVVAKPADI
+98 PAFAVLSVIAKPADI
-113 APAEAMAEIEDGDL
+113 PPAEAMAEIEDGEL
-127 YLEDEGMLAEVMA
+127 YLEDESVLADVMT
-140 EEAPA
+140 EGPSAPVA
-145 AAPAPPP
+145 AAPAPGSE
-152 TDDSAGARAPSTR
+152 SAARAPASR
-165 SLQVFRTEAGIAP
+165 SLELFRPEMGIAP
-178 RVKLDPTA
+178 RVKLDPKA
-186 REKSMADFDAATRS
+186 REQSMQQIEDATRALQTTAEAQPAPVAKTRS
-200 LRSKAEDQV
+200 LQ
-209 ALAPA
+209 
-214 PAPSAPSAPVTRS
+214 
-227 IKPRSLEGAP
+227 PRSLEAAP
-237 VLEQQ
+237 IEEQM
-242 AARKIARRSVV
+242 AARKISRRSVV
-253 SRDAIEAQRDA
+253 SRDAIVAQRDA
-264 NSVMLDTLAKYKMN
+264 NAVMLDTLAKYKMN

-290 IQVEGASPT
+290 IQVAGAEPT

-309 ALSFLA
+309 TLNFLA
-315 FDEGEGCPDTND
+315 IDEGKGCPDPND
-327 LAAIEAD
+327 LEAIGAD

-360 FDNQFVR
+360 FENQFVR
-367 RPPKD
+367 RPPSG
-372 SPSTSSGVTPGT
+372 SPSTSSGVTPDS

-391 TTTSTPP
+391 TTKPV
-398 AKIAVTP
+398 KLEVTP
-405 NDPLWALQWDMMP
+405 NDPLWGLQWDMKP
-418 NGSGEGQS
+418 RGSGEGQS

-435 WTRQGIEGSSS
+435 WTRQGIEGSSD

-453 TGLQMNHPDIVG
+453 TGLQMSHPDIAA
-465 SPNIAPGW
+465 SANIAPGW

-494 PGDLCNAA
+494 PGDLCNPA

-561 AAGLIPAEGAD
+561 AAGLIPAEGED

-610 AIVVTA
+610 AVVVSA

-642 ALGELTA
+642 ALGEITA

-696 VADCFYA
+696 VEDCYYA

-717 ALALLKARQ
+717 ALALLKARD
-726 PDASSDELVAELLA
+726 PEATSDELVSELLA
-740 ASDPRSD
+740 ATDPLTD
-747 LQCSGLCSEYPDT
+747 QQCSGLCSDYPGT
-760 TPIPGSD
+760 TPIEGSD

-781 ANVPELGRAG
+781 ANVPVSGG
-791 GGGD
+791 TSGGGD